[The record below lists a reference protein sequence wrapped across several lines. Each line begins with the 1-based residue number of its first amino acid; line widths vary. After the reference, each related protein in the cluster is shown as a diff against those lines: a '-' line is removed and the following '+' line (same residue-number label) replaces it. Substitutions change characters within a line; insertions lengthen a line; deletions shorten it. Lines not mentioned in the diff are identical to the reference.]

1 MIRSGRTAWACPQLL
16 QNTRRIQSSFFV
28 FFPVLRS
35 MLECPYFDEIF
46 IRFSLHNSE
55 FFLIIVVYLGGL
67 IVEYRE
73 GMQETAYG
81 IGIHLLGHE
90 PASDLWSSSWEM
102 RGRTNC
108 GRGCSFS
115 FFIGYDKT
123 L

>member
-1 MIRSGRTAWACPQLL
+1 MKYLYDLAYIIVS
-16 QNTRRIQSSFFV
+16 
-28 FFPVLRS
+28 
-35 MLECPYFDEIF
+35 
-46 IRFSLHNSE
+46 

-73 GMQETAYG
+73 GTQETAYG

-123 L
+123 IEERWGMVNRQIKTSRGEMARCGRGYKVNTEVNLQWNCSR